1 MASLKEKIGYALGDA
16 AAGGITWKVMSIA
29 FPLFFTNVF
38 GLTVA
43 DTATLMLVAR
53 MFDVV
58 TDPLMGSLADRTQ
71 SRWGTYRP
79 WLIFGA
85 VPLGLIFALLLY
97 TPDFGPVGKR
107 IYAYSLYLLMM
118 AVYTAV
124 NVPYGSL
131 LGVMTDD
138 DNEKNQFSSFRMVGA
153 YAMGFITLLSFPYL
167 QKMVGGSDQ
176 HQYAVLGACLGLLAT
191 LMTLACGL
199 LTKERMKPVRAE
211 KFTFKPFA
219 DLFKNKP
226 WIYLTLIG
234 ICTNFF
240 NGFRYAVA
248 GYMFDYILGR
258 EITVSSLIINY
269 TVFMTFGEV
278 TCMIFGGLSPKV
290 TEWLGS
296 KRKAFTVAAI
306 ICLVFSTGFFFV
318 PKDPAYIWLL
328 IALVVLT
335 SIGIGIYSPL
345 LWSMYADV
353 ADYAT
358 EKNGTSSTGLIFSS
372 GTMAQKFGTA
382 ISGSLVVLLLGFVGF
397 SSGTSSVNEPIVVV
411 DNAITIHSVG
421 DDGKESF
428 VSVKGQETAEPVKW
442 LQIDNNRLKTEKNAT
457 FEVDADVMNNVKNR
471 IWALSDKSSLTTT
484 EVDKFS
490 KMTINIAEMG
500 PVRNMIWA
508 LFALFPAA
516 IIVIML
522 YLIYKYPIKK

>member
-16 AAGGITWKVMSIA
+16 AAGGITWKIMSIA

-43 DTATLMLVAR
+43 DTATLMLIAR

-79 WLIFGA
+79 WLILGA
-85 VPLGLIFALLLY
+85 VPFGLIFALLLY

-167 QKMVGGSDQ
+167 QKMVGGSES
-176 HQYAVLGACLGLLAT
+176 HQYAVLGACFGVLAAI
-191 LMTLACGL
+191 MTLACGL
-199 LTKERMKPVRAE
+199 LTKERLKPVRAE
-211 KFTFKPFA
+211 KFSFRPFA

-248 GYMFDYILGR
+248 GYLLTYCLGGDVT
-258 EITVSSLIINY
+258 ISGLIINY

-278 TCMIFGGLSPKV
+278 TCMIFGGVSPKF
-290 TEWLGS
+290 TEWIGS
-296 KRKAFTVAAI
+296 KRKAFIVAAL
-306 ICLVFSTGFFFV
+306 ICVVFSVAFFFI
-318 PKDPAYIWLL
+318 PMDPAYIWVMV
-328 IALVVLT
+328 AVVVLT
-335 SIGIGIYSPL
+335 SIGVGLYSPL

-382 ISGSLVVLLLGFVGF
+382 ISGSLVALFLGLAGF
-397 SSGTSSVNEPIVVV
+397 ISGTNPETGETV
-411 DNAITIHSVG
+411 ITIT
-421 DDGKESF
+421 DLE
-428 VSVKGQETAEPVKW
+428 SVKGMVW
-442 LQIDNNRLKTEKNAT
+442 
-457 FEVDADVMNNVKNR
+457 
-471 IWALSDKSSLTTT
+471 SL
-484 EVDKFS
+484 FS
-490 KMTINIAEMG
+490 I
-500 PVRNMIWA
+500 
-508 LFALFPAA
+508 FPA
-516 IIVIML
+516 VIALIMIF
-522 YLIYKYPIKK
+522 LIYKYPIKK

>member
-16 AAGGITWKVMSIA
+16 AAGGITWKIMSIA

-43 DTATLMLVAR
+43 DTATLMLIAR

-79 WLIFGA
+79 WLIIGA
-85 VPLGLIFALLLY
+85 IPLGLVFALLLY

-107 IYAYSLYLLMM
+107 IWAYSLYLLMM

-131 LGVMTDD
+131 LGVMTED

-167 QKMVGGSDQ
+167 QKMVGGSEA
-176 HQYAVLGACLGLLAT
+176 HQYAVLGAGFGVLAAV
-191 LMTLACGL
+191 MTLACGL
-199 LTKERMKPVRAE
+199 LTKERLKPVRAE
-211 KFTFKPFA
+211 KFSFRPFA

-248 GYMFDYILGR
+248 GYLLTYCLGGDV
-258 EITVSSLIINY
+258 TVSGLIINY

-278 TCMIFGGLSPKV
+278 TCMIFGGVSPKF
-290 TEWLGS
+290 TEWIGS
-296 KRKAFTVAAI
+296 KRKAFIVAAL
-306 ICLVFSTGFFFV
+306 ICVVFSIAFFFIPMD
-318 PKDPAYIWLL
+318 PKYIWVMV
-328 IALVVLT
+328 AVVILT
-335 SIGIGIYSPL
+335 SIGVGLYSPL

-382 ISGSLVVLLLGFVGF
+382 ISGSLVALLLGISGF
-397 SSGTSSVNEPIVVV
+397 ISGTNDAGETFIQITDEASVR
-411 DNAITIHSVG
+411 S
-421 DDGKESF
+421 
-428 VSVKGQETAEPVKW
+428 
-442 LQIDNNRLKTEKNAT
+442 
-457 FEVDADVMNNVKNR
+457 
-471 IWALSDKSSLTTT
+471 
-484 EVDKFS
+484 
-490 KMTINIAEMG
+490 
-500 PVRNMIWA
+500 MIWA
-508 LFALFPAA
+508 LFSVIPAVIAL
-516 IIVIML
+516 IMIF
-522 YLIYKYPIKK
+522 LIKLYPIKK